1 MPTLTWPEFGA
12 VVMTAV
18 ALAATDAAA
27 LSRLLVAWLAKRLGV
42 EPGEIMAYQSA
53 TEDGEEETA

>member
-1 MPTLTWPEFGA
+1 MPTLTWPELGA

-27 LSRLLVAWLAKRLGV
+27 LSRLLLAWLAQRLGV
-42 EPGEIMAYQSA
+42 KPSEIMAYQRA
-53 TEDGEEETA
+53 TEDGEE